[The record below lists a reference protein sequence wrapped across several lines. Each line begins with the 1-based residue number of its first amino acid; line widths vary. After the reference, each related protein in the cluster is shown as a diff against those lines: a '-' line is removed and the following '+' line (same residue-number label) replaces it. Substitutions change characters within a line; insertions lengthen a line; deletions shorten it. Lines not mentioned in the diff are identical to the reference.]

1 MGETRSRH
9 GILAGFAAAVGAFG
23 AAAMMSAASAPT
35 ACADDFTDVISN
47 VDANY
52 AAGDA
57 ALSTA
62 SADFSSNQLVNGLAA
77 FFDGSNDDS
86 LSASNSFLIGTVEL
100 LTNESVT
107 GDSDWTFALPADYAS
122 AVTEAES
129 IFTSGES
136 LLTDG
141 ASALTAGDYGNA
153 AADYLVAADYLTVAP
168 LQELLLG
175 AAASF

>member
-1 MGETRSRH
+1 MVDTRSRH
-9 GILAGFAAAVGAFG
+9 GILVGFAAAVGAFG

-35 ACADDFTDVISN
+35 ARADDFTDVISN

-52 AAGDA
+52 AAGQA

-62 SADFSSNQLVNGLAA
+62 SADFSSGHLANGLAA

-86 LSASNSFLIGTVEL
+86 LSASNSFLIGTVDL

-107 GDSDWTFALPADYAS
+107 GDSDWTFVLPTNYAD

-129 IFTSGES
+129 IFADGENY
-136 LLTDG
+136 LTDG
-141 ASALTAGDYGNA
+141 ASALAAGDYSTA
-153 AADYLVAADYLTVAP
+153 TADYLFAADYLTVAP

-175 AAASF
+175 AAVSF